1 MNLIKC
7 VTVLPL
13 IFTSLIVTSFAYA
26 APHEKG
32 TYVEWNIGASSYAR
46 IKYTPEFNYSEP
58 TSIGSNVNLGH
69 LFNRYFAT
77 EIGYTKYN
85 LRGNAPNSVDLA
97 VKFIYP
103 FDLVNYDL
111 NVFAKIGSAYLFDT
125 GLRPL
130 VGIGAAYQVTPKLD
144 LNTQIQDSLCIDGK
158 SSTLLSVGLT
168 YHF

>member
-32 TYVEWNIGASSYAR
+32 NYVEWNIGASSYAR
-46 IKYTPEFNYSEP
+46 VKYTPEFNYSEP
-58 TSIGSNVNLGH
+58 TSIGSNVNLGY

-77 EIGYTKYN
+77 EIGYTQYN
-85 LRGNAPNSVDLA
+85 LRGNAPNGVDLA

-103 FDLVNYDL
+103 FNVVNYDL
-111 NVFAKIGSAYLFDT
+111 NIFAKIGSAYLSDT

-130 VGIGAAYQVTPKLD
+130 VGVGAAYQVTPKLD
-144 LNTQIQDSLCIDGK
+144 LNTQVQDSLCIDGK